1 MGWRC
6 VGGLGFTCPNQAPA
20 GGPSRKPTKPW
31 GIPYAQMKASNTDVD
46 ERGQIKADAPNE
58 QLYHLGEDLA
68 QRTNRA
74 ATQPALVQEMRERL
88 RELTAP
94 GSAAQANR
102 K

>member
-1 MGWRC
+1 
-6 VGGLGFTCPNQAPA
+6 
-20 GGPSRKPTKPW
+20 
-31 GIPYAQMKASNTDVD
+31 MKVSNSDVD
-46 ERGQIKADAPNE
+46 ERGQIKADAPQE

-74 ATQPALVQEMRERL
+74 ASQPALVQELRERL

-94 GSAAQANR
+94 ASTAPDVR